1 MRVGR
6 NVMFEIGVAV
16 SSCYMTMMRGVGR
29 VLLNCDLETKEAS
42 ECRQGMHGDT
52 PNYVFILTARS
63 GMGVLIGSY
72 RHILIV
78 LRQR

>member
-42 ECRQGMHGDT
+42 ECRQ
-52 PNYVFILTARS
+52 
-63 GMGVLIGSY
+63 
-72 RHILIV
+72 
-78 LRQR
+78 